1 MVEFHSSGKTHT
13 DRGNTMA
20 TVVEL
25 RKVASDLKI
34 AGRSKMGKTD
44 LMRAITQTLDALH
57 AEANVMNSARD
68 LALTA
73 DSKVINLASAPLH
86 NSIRIDHYKRQTGR
100 PYLTARQARRVR
112 KHAKKHADR
121 Y

>member
-1 MVEFHSSGKTHT
+1 
-13 DRGNTMA
+13 MA

-44 LMRAITQTLDALH
+44 LMRAITETLDALH

-68 LALTA
+68 NARKA
-73 DSKVINLASAPLH
+73 EAKPPIRWSDVPLH
-86 NSIRIDHYKRQTGR
+86 NSIRTDHYMRQTGR
-100 PYLTARQARRVR
+100 NKLTARQARRVR
-112 KHAKKHADR
+112 KSANKHAAR
-121 Y
+121 YA